1 MAEFIDIITPLH
13 TATKRDYLNR
23 MIDNKVAGVIKA
35 KEYEFDYWDG
45 EKRYGYGGYR
55 FIPGRWQPVAKKL
68 IERYKLTNKS
78 KVLDIGCGK
87 GYLLYEIK
95 QLLPNI
101 ELVGFD
107 ISQYA
112 LSNAKDEIKSS
123 IKTQRAQDKYPF
135 VDHHFDLIVSLNTLH
150 NLRLFELKSAL
161 SEINR
166 VSKYQYIVVESYR
179 NVSELFN
186 LQCWALTAESFFDH
200 DEWVWLFQHFGYTCD
215 FEFIYFE

>member
-1 MAEFIDIITPLH
+1 MTEFTDIITPLH
-13 TATKRDYLNR
+13 TSTKRDYLSR
-23 MIDNKVAGVIKA
+23 MIDDKVACAIKA
-35 KEYEFDYWDG
+35 KKYEFDYWDG
-45 EKRYGYGGYR
+45 EKHYGYGGYR
-55 FIPGRWQPVAKKL
+55 FIPGRWEPVAKKL

-107 ISQYA
+107 ISQHA
-112 LSNAKDEIKSS
+112 LSNAKDEVKSF

-135 VDHHFDLIVSLNTLH
+135 VDHYFDLVVSLNTLH
-150 NLRLFELKSAL
+150 NLRLFELESAFF
-161 SEINR
+161 EINR
-166 VSKYQYIVVESYR
+166 VSKHQYIVVEGYR
-179 NVSELFN
+179 NEKELFN

-200 DEWVWLFQHFGYTCD
+200 DEWVWLFRHFGFTGD

>member
-23 MIDNKVAGVIKA
+23 MIDNKVACVIKA

-200 DEWVWLFQHFGYTCD
+200 DEWVWLFQHFGYTGD